1 MTYAAHRPADFHAA
15 RPAAALPAP
24 GAGLDRVRLFG
35 LDVVS
40 ATTPAVIERL
50 LVPGRRS
57 RVAFLNAHCANILSR
72 DDDYADAMAGADMVL
87 PDGIGVEL
95 AAKMTGQQIAENL
108 NGTDFTPAL
117 LRTAAARG
125 MSVYLL
131 GARPGVAQAAA
142 DRLCLAIPGL
152 RVVGVRDG
160 YDGMADEAATVAAV
174 NAARPDI
181 LLVAAGVPLQDLWLA
196 RNAARL
202 EPRLTLGVGALFDF
216 LAGRVTR
223 APAAVRRARMEWVW
237 RLAMEPK
244 RMARRYL
251 LGNGVFLARAAVQ
264 ALRQTPAQAVVTRAM
279 DLCLA
284 GGALVLLA
292 PAGLL
297 VAAAIR
303 AESRGPVFFRQT
315 RVGRDGRTFT
325 MFKFRSMHVDAEARR
340 AALLA
345 QSDRDGICFKAR
357 NDPRVTRVGRL
368 LRRFSI
374 GEMPQILN
382 VLRGEM
388 SVVGPR
394 PALPSEV
401 AAYPARALGRLA
413 AKPGLTG
420 VWQVSGR
427 AEIGFDKMID
437 MDLAYVRA
445 RGPLL
450 NLILIAMTF
459 RAILGGRGA
468 Y

>member
-15 RPAAALPAP
+15 RPANVPAAPA
-24 GAGLDRVRLFG
+24 AGLDRVRLFG

-40 ATTPAVIERL
+40 ATTEAVIDHL
-50 LVPGRRS
+50 MAPGRRS
-57 RVAFLNAHCANILSR
+57 RVAFLNAHCVNILSR
-72 DDDYADAMAGADMVL
+72 DAAYADAMAGADMIL

-95 AAKMTGQQIAENL
+95 AARMTGQTIAENL

-117 LRTAAARG
+117 LKAAAARG
-125 MSVYLL
+125 LSVYLL

-160 YDGMADEAATVAAV
+160 YDGMADEAATVAAI

-181 LLVAAGVPLQDLWLA
+181 LLVAAGVPLQDQWLA
-196 RNAARL
+196 RMAARL

-216 LAGRVTR
+216 LAGRVQR
-223 APAAVRRARMEWVW
+223 APAPVRRARMEWAW
-237 RLAMEPK
+237 RLAMEPR
-244 RMARRYL
+244 RMAGRYL
-251 LGNGVFLARAAVQ
+251 VGNATFLARAAAQ
-264 ALRQTPAQAVVTRAM
+264 ALRQVSPRAVATRAL
-279 DLCLA
+279 DVTLA
-284 GGALVLLA
+284 GGALLLLA
-292 PAGLL
+292 PAGLM

-325 MFKFRSMHVDAEARR
+325 MFKFRSMHIDAEARR

-345 QSDRDGICFKAR
+345 QSDRDGICFKSR

-374 GEMPQILN
+374 DEMPQILN

-437 MDLAYVRA
+437 MDLAYVRS
-445 RGPLL
+445 RGLL
-450 NLILIAMTF
+450 LDLILIAMTF